1 MVWKLANSNGNGQLP
16 NAERLFLKKGRNIE
30 IDLVIEKGV
39 TIPPKRSIRNEKPR
53 NPFNQLL
60 LDLEVGDSVEIPHK
74 IAQEVRR
81 QIQYTTKTHPIR
93 KYATRKTQ
101 VGSLAFRVW
110 RVH

>member
-1 MVWKLANSNGNGQLP
+1 MGWRQANSNGNGELP

-30 IDLVIEKGV
+30 VDLVIEKGI
-39 TIPPKRSIRNEKPR
+39 TIPPKRSIRNKKPL
-53 NPFNQLL
+53 NPIKQML

-81 QIQYTTKTHPIR
+81 QIQYTIKTHPIR

-101 VGSLAFRVW
+101 VDSLTFRVW

>member
-1 MVWKLANSNGNGQLP
+1 MGWRQANSNGNGELP

-30 IDLVIEKGV
+30 VDLVIEKGI
-39 TIPPKRSIRNEKPR
+39 TIPPKRSIRNKKPL
-53 NPFNQLL
+53 NPIKKML

-81 QIQYTTKTHPIR
+81 QIQYTMKTHPIR
-93 KYATRKTQ
+93 KYVTRKTQ
-101 VGSLAFRVW
+101 VGSLTFRVW

>member
-1 MVWKLANSNGNGQLP
+1 MGWRQANSNGNGELP

-30 IDLVIEKGV
+30 VDLVIEKGI
-39 TIPPKRSIRNEKPR
+39 TIPPKRSIRNKKPL
-53 NPFNQLL
+53 NPIKKML

-74 IAQEVRR
+74 IAQDVRR
-81 QIQYTTKTHPIR
+81 QIQYTMKTHPIR

-101 VGSLAFRVW
+101 VGSLTFRVW

>member
-1 MVWKLANSNGNGQLP
+1 MGWRQANSNGNGELP

-30 IDLVIEKGV
+30 VDLVIEKGI
-39 TIPPKRSIRNEKPR
+39 TIPPKRSIRNKKPL
-53 NPFNQLL
+53 NPIKKML

-74 IAQEVRR
+74 IAQDVRR
-81 QIQYTTKTHPIR
+81 QIQYTIKTHPIR

-101 VGSLAFRVW
+101 VGSLTFRVW